1 MERKENKYSV
11 VHKVWN
17 KWQDKFEI
25 ETTTLKVY
33 RELNSK
39 KEVSEVMSVRVETI
53 ISYEPIKE

>member
-1 MERKENKYSV
+1 MDRKENKYSV

-25 ETTTLKVY
+25 VTTILKVY

-39 KEVSEVMSVRVETI
+39 KEVSEAMSVRVDTI
-53 ISYEPIKE
+53 ISFELI